1 MNAIEIKELCKSFRE
16 KTVLDHVSATMETGK
31 IHGLVGDNGS
41 GKSVLLKC
49 VCGLMPSDGG
59 EIRVLD
65 IPVRPG
71 GSKQAHMGI
80 IIEHP
85 GFLGAM
91 SGWRNLK
98 YLAGIRGKATDAEI
112 RAALERVELADAAK
126 KRVGKYSLG
135 MRQRLAIAQAIMEDP
150 PLLIM
155 DEPFNGLDKKA
166 VANVRSLFLELKKS
180 GKTLV
185 LASHNPADIELL
197 CDDVFEME
205 EGKLRQIR

>member
-1 MNAIEIKELCKSFRE
+1 MNAIIIKQVCKSFRD
-16 KTVLDHVSATMETGK
+16 KVVLDHVSAEMEEGK

-49 VCGLMPSDGG
+49 VCGLMPCDSG

-71 GSKQAHMGI
+71 GAKQPQLGI

-85 GFLGAM
+85 GFLGSM
-91 SGWRNLK
+91 SGWHNLK
-98 YLAGIRGKATDAEI
+98 YLAGIRGKTTDEEI
-112 RAALERVELADAAK
+112 RSALERVNLVDAAK

-150 PLLIM
+150 PMLIM
-155 DEPFNGLDKKA
+155 DEPFNGLDKTA
-166 VANVRSLFLELKKS
+166 VASVRALFLELKEK

-185 LASHNPADIELL
+185 LASHNPADIDLL

-205 EGKLRQIR
+205 NGKLNQIR